1 MFWKS
6 WAGRTGGSGCSGS
19 LGQVELEYEV
29 LVQQHHVQHLIFD
42 NVHQAL
48 LNKNIMEY
56 NINFAN
62 KQNAAAKETPKGPKI
77 NFTEKTFFKLSYL
90 WLATY

>member
-1 MFWKS
+1 M
-6 WAGRTGGSGCSGS
+6 
-19 LGQVELEYEV
+19 
-29 LVQQHHVQHLIFD
+29 QHLIFD

-48 LNKNIMEY
+48 LNKNIIEY

-62 KQNAAAKETPKGPKI
+62 KQNAAAKKTPKGPKI

>member
-1 MFWKS
+1 M
-6 WAGRTGGSGCSGS
+6 
-19 LGQVELEYEV
+19 
-29 LVQQHHVQHLIFD
+29 QHLIFD

-48 LNKNIMEY
+48 LNKNIIEY

-62 KQNAAAKETPKGPKI
+62 KQYAAAKETPKGPKI
-77 NFTEKTFFKLSYL
+77 NFKEKTFFKLSYL